1 MFKNILKKPVLATVI
16 SILIVIAGGLGLLS
30 LPITTYPD
38 IAPPMVQV
46 STNYTG
52 ANAEVVLKSVIAPL
66 EEQIN
71 GVEGMTYITSTA
83 SNDGNAQIKVYFELG
98 YDPDMAAVN
107 VQNRVSAASSK
118 LPSAVTTYGVTTEKM
133 QNTILLMVSFF
144 SENPDY
150 DEVFVENYV
159 RINIL
164 PELQR
169 VNGVGRV
176 NVFGAGDYSMKVWM
190 DPDKMAALNLIPSDI
205 AAAIQEQNIE
215 AAPGKFGQD
224 SKSAFEYTI
233 RYKGKFVEPSEYEN
247 IVIKAYPDG
256 RILKLKDVARIELDA
271 FNTSTFNSSKGYPGT
286 ALSIYQMAG
295 SNAKEVI
302 ENVIAT
308 LEKAQKDFPEGIKW
322 ASPYNTNIFL
332 NASIHQVLK
341 TLFEAFLLVFLVV
354 LVFLQDLKSTIIPS
368 ISAVVALVGAF
379 FCLQMFGFSINMLT
393 LFAMVLAIGIVV
405 DDAIVVVEAV
415 HAKLQAGEKSSYK
428 ATSDAMGE
436 ISGAIISISLVMS
449 AVFVPVSFMG
459 GPTGVFYKQFALT
472 LASAVI
478 LSALNALTLSP
489 VLCAMMIKPHHGE
502 KKGLINRMAVAFNT
516 AFDTVTEKY
525 SSVLKLF
532 SKRQIIPVG
541 ILCAFAITLVFLM
554 KSTPTAFIPDEDQ
567 GILMADVS
575 LPAGASLDRT
585 KQVLAQ
591 IDSICGEIP
600 QIKERMSVAGTSLIS
615 GVNGGAYG
623 LLVMSLVDWEER
635 EGITVKDVI
644 AELKK
649 RTASI
654 MDGNIIFFI
663 PPTVPGFGASSGF
676 EVQLMDKTGGSLEKF
691 YEVQQDF
698 LKELSERPEI
708 MYATTSFNIN
718 YPQYEFDVNVDR
730 CKLAGVAVSDVFSTL
745 QSYLGSSIV
754 SDFNR
759 FTKYYRVMIQA
770 APEFRDDLLSI
781 NSIKVRNSNGDMVP
795 VSTLV
800 DFRRVY
806 GPESLNRFNLFTAS
820 TITGS
825 PNAGYSSGDAIAAIK
840 EVGDNLPVG
849 YGYDFTG
856 MTREEISSSGEQ
868 GLIFLL
874 CFIFVYLILSA
885 QYNSY
890 ILPWSVMLPLAIGI
904 GGIFIFI
911 NMFGINNNIYV
922 QVAMIML
929 IGLLAK
935 NGILIVEFA
944 KQRHENGMSVTE
956 AAIDGAKARLRPI
969 LMTSFAFIFGMI
981 PLCMETGAGAVG
993 NVSIGISAAGGM
1005 LIGTLFGVLV
1015 IPSMYII
1022 FQRLDEKIG
1031 GSKCEN

>member
-224 SKSAFEYTI
+224 SKSTFEYTI

-247 IVIKAYPDG
+247 IVIKAYSDG

-271 FNTSTFNSSKGYPGT
+271 FSTSTFNSSKGYPGT

-532 SKRQIIPVG
+532 SKRQIIPIG

-825 PNAGYSSGDAIAAIK
+825 PNAGYSSGDAIAAIR